1 MGNSLSSNCVE
12 LKKRNDILVERDIT
26 RDKNYK
32 EAYSTLKKE
41 KEITE
46 AHKSQIKKLEDELD
60 VIRESS
66 VILGNE
72 KNEVIARE
80 KEAVK
85 RANEAIEQAKSIE
98 GRAAYLE
105 QELATLKANPSI
117 EMRQMVRIQGLQ
129 THSS

>member
-1 MGNSLSSNCVE
+1 M
-12 LKKRNDILVERDIT
+12 
-26 RDKNYK
+26 
-32 EAYSTLKKE
+32 
-41 KEITE
+41 
-46 AHKSQIKKLEDELD
+46 
-60 VIRESS
+60 
-66 VILGNE
+66 ILGNE
-72 KNEVIARE
+72 KNEAIARE